1 MSYIHAEELV
11 KQYGTGEA
19 VVTAIGGV
27 SLQIDEGEFV
37 AIMGES
43 GSGKSTLLSMLG
55 GLNSPS
61 SGRFLVNKVEVY
73 ALTSDER
80 ADFRKKSIGFV
91 FQNFHLLPYLTLAE
105 NVMLPLAILNMSKKA
120 KLSAATDALAHVGLG
135 SKATRLPSQISGG
148 EQERVAIARA
158 IVNRPPIILADEP
171 TGNLDTRTGGEIMK
185 LLTVLN
191 QEGITVIMVTHSNE
205 YARYARRLIRLSDGQ
220 LVREETVM
228 GQGGQACGVIE
239 SRRGVDV

>member
-19 VVTAIGGV
+19 AVSAVGGLT
-27 SLQIDEGEFV
+27 LQIDEGEFV

-73 ALTSDER
+73 TLPSDER

-91 FQNFHLLPYLTLAE
+91 FKNFHLLPYLTLAE
-105 NVMLPLAILNMSKKA
+105 NVMLPLAILNVS
-120 KLSAATDALAHVGLG
+120 
-135 SKATRLPSQISGG
+135 
-148 EQERVAIARA
+148 
-158 IVNRPPIILADEP
+158 
-171 TGNLDTRTGGEIMK
+171 
-185 LLTVLN
+185 
-191 QEGITVIMVTHSNE
+191 
-205 YARYARRLIRLSDGQ
+205 
-220 LVREETVM
+220 
-228 GQGGQACGVIE
+228 
-239 SRRGVDV
+239 